1 MSNPPFRYFKIQISY
16 NEIPLDKTRSD
27 VKQIVCI
34 CKLIYYYVGNNNR
47 DVTIVWCDILQSP
60 KQADIVGKKISYIYH
75 DHYVYYV

>member
-34 CKLIYYYVGNNNR
+34 FKLIYFYGWVASVIDFLCCNIFMESDNYGKNR
-47 DVTIVWCDILQSP
+47 TSTVSANIRCVFR
-60 KQADIVGKKISYIYH
+60 G
-75 DHYVYYV
+75 

>member
-34 CKLIYYYVGNNNR
+34 FKLIYFYVGNNNR
-47 DVTIVWCDILQSP
+47 DVMIVWCDILQSA
-60 KQADIVGKKISYIYH
+60 KQADIVGKKISYIYL
-75 DHYVYYV
+75 DHCVYYV